1 MLAPFISLLW
11 PLVTSLSLH
20 PCASS
25 GTRSVSIGRL
35 LSSIPVHL
43 SCLST
48 VTVDASYS
56 TIYLSIFVCIIYVY
70 GGVYVSVGQRST
82 LDVFFDCSPPHFFFS
97 LRQDLSQ
104 SSELTSLVR
113 LAGWQA
119 QETLLSCPAPLA
131 HCKHTL
137 LCLAFYVG
145 ARVWTPVC
153 LLV

>member
-11 PLVTSLSLH
+11 PPVTSLSLH

-35 LSSIPVHL
+35 LSSIPVLL

-48 VTVDASYS
+48 VIVDASYS

-70 GGVYVSVGQRST
+70 GGVCRSEVNIGCLLWLLST
-82 LDVFFDCSPPHFFFS
+82 SFFFS

-104 SSELTSLVR
+104 ISELTSLVR

-119 QETLLSCPAPLA
+119 QETLLSRPAPLA